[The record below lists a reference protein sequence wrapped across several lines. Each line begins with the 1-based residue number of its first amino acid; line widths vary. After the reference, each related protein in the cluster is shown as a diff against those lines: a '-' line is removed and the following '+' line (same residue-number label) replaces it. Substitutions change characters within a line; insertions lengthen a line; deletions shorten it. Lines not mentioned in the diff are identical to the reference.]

1 MRRNAGSK
9 RNRNGLIAALD
20 VGSTKVCC
28 LIAATDDGEAPRI
41 VGIGHQ
47 VSRGLRSGAVVDMEA
62 AEIAIRAT
70 VEAAEQ
76 MAGENI
82 RQAVVNI
89 SGGTP
94 ESRLIAYEISIAGHE
109 IGDSDLRRVL
119 DPAEARI
126 EMAAERDIIHAIP
139 VGYTI
144 DGNRG
149 VRDPRGM
156 FGERLGVNMH
166 LVSAAS
172 GVIRNLSTCVA
183 RCHLDIES
191 VVLSSYASALAT
203 LVEDEKQLGVTLIDM
218 GGGTTSIAVFFD
230 GELVHTDCVPVGGV
244 HVTNDVARGL
254 STPLDDAERM
264 KTLFGSAMPS
274 PSDDRE
280 TINVPRIGED
290 DDAESGQVPRSM
302 LVGIIRPRLE
312 EIFEMVRARL
322 EMTGFDKVGGRRVVL
337 TGGACQLPGVPE
349 LAAMVLDKQVRVG
362 RPRSVQ
368 CLAEAVSGP
377 AFSTCAGLLGIGA
390 NAGAHIGANTTN
402 RAYRPTEEPNGRLNR
417 LGQWLREYF

>member
-1 MRRNAGSK
+1 MRRNSGSK

-28 LIAATDDGEAPRI
+28 LIAATGDGEAPRI

-62 AEIAIRAT
+62 AETAIRAT

-109 IGDSDLRRVL
+109 IGDSDLRRIL

-191 VVLSSYASALAT
+191 VVVSSYASALAT

-280 TINVPRIGED
+280 AIKVPRIGED

-302 LVGIIRPRLE
+302 LIGIIRPRLE
-312 EIFEMVRARL
+312 ETFEMVRARL
-322 EMTGFDKVGGRRVVL
+322 EMTGVDKVGGRRVVL

-362 RPRSVQ
+362 RPRTVQ
-368 CLAEAVSGP
+368 GLAEAVSGP
-377 AFSTCAGLLGIGA
+377 AFSTCAGLLSIGV
-390 NAGAHIGANTTN
+390 NAGAHIGANATN
-402 RAYRPTEEPNGRLNR
+402 RAYRPTEEPNGRLSR

>member
-1 MRRNAGSK
+1 MKRKTGSK

-28 LIAATDDGEAPRI
+28 FIAAAGDGEGPRI

-62 AEIAIRAT
+62 AETAIRAT

-82 RQAVVNI
+82 RQAIVNI

-94 ESRLIAYEISIAGHE
+94 ESRLIAYEVSIAGHE
-109 IGDSDLRRVL
+109 IGDSDLRRIL
-119 DPAEARI
+119 DPAEA
-126 EMAAERDIIHAIP
+126 ETAMAADRDIVHAIP

-183 RCHLDIES
+183 RCHLGIES
-191 VVLSSYASALAT
+191 LVVSSYASALAI
-203 LVEDEKQLGVTLIDM
+203 LVEDEKKLGVTLIDM

-244 HVTNDVARGL
+244 HVTNDIARGL

-264 KTLFGSAMPS
+264 KTLYGSAMPS

-280 TINVPRIGED
+280 AIKVPRIGEEE
-290 DDAESGQVPRSM
+290 DAESGQVPRSM

-322 EMTGFDKVGGRRVVL
+322 EATGFDKVAGRRVVL

-349 LAAMVLDKQVRVG
+349 LAAMVLEKQVSLG
-362 RPRSVQ
+362 RPRTIEG
-368 CLAEAVSGP
+368 LAEAVSGP

-390 NAGAHIGANTTN
+390 DTVANAPT
-402 RAYRPTEEPNGRLNR
+402 RAYRPREEPNGRLSR

>member
-1 MRRNAGSK
+1 MRRKTGSK
-9 RNRNGLIAALD
+9 SNRNGLIAALD

-28 LIAATDDGEAPRI
+28 LIAAAGDGEAPRI

-62 AEIAIRAT
+62 AETAIRAT

-82 RQAVVNI
+82 RQAIVNI

-109 IGDSDLRRVL
+109 IGDSDLRRIL
-119 DPAEARI
+119 DPAEARTA
-126 EMAAERDIIHAIP
+126 MAADRDIIHAIP

-191 VVLSSYASALAT
+191 LIVSSYASALAT

-254 STPLDDAERM
+254 STPLEDAERM
-264 KTLFGSAMPS
+264 KTLYGSAMPS

-280 TINVPRIGED
+280 AIKVPRIGED
-290 DDAESGQVPRSM
+290 DDVGSGQVPRSM

-312 EIFEMVRARL
+312 ETFEMVRARL
-322 EMTGFDKVGGRRVVL
+322 EATGFDKVAGRRVVL

-362 RPRSVQ
+362 RPRAVEG
-368 CLAEAVSGP
+368 LAEAVSGP

-390 NAGAHIGANTTN
+390 HTVADTTN
-402 RAYRPTEEPNGRLNR
+402 RAYRPMEVPNGRLSR

>member
-1 MRRNAGSK
+1 MRRKTGSK

-28 LIAATDDGEAPRI
+28 LIAAAGDGEAPRI

-62 AEIAIRAT
+62 AETAIRAT

-82 RQAVVNI
+82 RQAIVNI

-109 IGDSDLRRVL
+109 IGDSDLRRIL
-119 DPAEARI
+119 DPAEARTA
-126 EMAAERDIIHAIP
+126 MAADRDIIHAIP

-191 VVLSSYASALAT
+191 LIVSSYASALAT

-254 STPLDDAERM
+254 STPLEDAERM
-264 KTLFGSAMPS
+264 KTLYGSAMPS

-280 TINVPRIGED
+280 AIKVPRIGED
-290 DDAESGQVPRSM
+290 DDVGSGQVPRSM

-312 EIFEMVRARL
+312 ETFEMVRARL
-322 EMTGFDKVGGRRVVL
+322 EATGFDKVAGRRVVL

-362 RPRSVQ
+362 RPRAVEG
-368 CLAEAVSGP
+368 LAEAVSGP

-390 NAGAHIGANTTN
+390 HTVADTTN
-402 RAYRPTEEPNGRLNR
+402 RAYRPMEVPNGRLSR